1 MEIITTHK
9 NADFDAVASVFAAG
23 MIYPQA
29 APVLPS
35 SVNPNIR
42 AFLSLHQ
49 DVFPFHPASFIDQ
62 EKTTRLILVDAN
74 RAERFEG
81 LNGVLNR
88 PGLDVHLWDHHGD
101 HGTIRSTWSCIEPV
115 GATATLLVR
124 SLRERQR
131 KLSPVEATLFLAG
144 IYEDTGNLTFPS
156 TTAEDARAVA
166 FLLDQEA
173 DLNVLKTFL
182 RPTYGPKQKDILFEM
197 LKNAHRTKVNGY
209 RVSVNKVDI
218 SGHTPGLAVVVE
230 MYQEILNVDVAF
242 GIFTEAQRDR
252 SMVIGRSVVDGVNI
266 ASIMR
271 SMGGG
276 GHPGAGS
283 ALLKAVNPDAV
294 ESWLMELLKGN
305 QQSSVQISD
314 LMSYPVATV
323 SPDTPLRE
331 AAILLREKGCTGLP
345 VVEGEKLVGI
355 LSRKDFKRIR
365 KSSGLK
371 DPVKAVMSKKV
382 IHIEPGSS
390 VMEAA
395 RTMIKHDV
403 GRLPVVEEGKLIGIV
418 TRSDTMRYYYDLL
431 PD

>member
-1 MEIITTHK
+1 
-9 NADFDAVASVFAAG
+9 
-23 MIYPQA
+23 
-29 APVLPS
+29 
-35 SVNPNIR
+35 
-42 AFLSLHQ
+42 
-49 DVFPFHPASFIDQ
+49 
-62 EKTTRLILVDAN
+62 
-74 RAERFEG
+74 
-81 LNGVLNR
+81 
-88 PGLDVHLWDHHGD
+88 
-101 HGTIRSTWSCIEPV
+101 
-115 GATATLLVR
+115 
-124 SLRERQR
+124 
-131 KLSPVEATLFLAG
+131 
-144 IYEDTGNLTFPS
+144 
-156 TTAEDARAVA
+156 
-166 FLLDQEA
+166 
-173 DLNVLKTFL
+173 
-182 RPTYGPKQKDILFEM
+182 
-197 LKNAHRTKVNGY
+197 
-209 RVSVNKVDI
+209 
-218 SGHTPGLAVVVE
+218 
-230 MYQEILNVDVAF
+230 VDVAF

-371 DPVKAVMSKKV
+371 DPVKAVMSRKV